1 MNVIYCYT
9 NKLNGHKY
17 IGQSIN
23 LKERLR
29 RHSNGVDTDH
39 SAIDRAIQKYG
50 IENFDFEIWEN
61 IDYLDGDLLK
71 KCLNALERF
80 YIALLD
86 PYYNITDGGDFNPMD
101 SEIGRLNHKKAMQD
115 PIRRKKCSEFMKKNN
130 PMFRDD
136 VKAKFKGELNPS
148 KREDVKQKISQ
159 KKNKTGIYR
168 LHKHYRKECK
178 QGYNWEYESEDGKR
192 ISSVSLEKLLKKM
205 DENNYPLII
214 LDKEKAK
221 ITLMG
226 VSANAD
232 HFLETYTE
240 TRKVYSRQA

>member
-9 NKLNGHKY
+9 NKLNRHKY

-29 RHSNGVDTDH
+29 RHSNGVDADH

-101 SEIGRLNHKKAMQD
+101 SEIGRENHKKAMQD

-130 PMFRDD
+130 PMFRED

-148 KREDVKQKISQ
+148 KREDVKHKIAG
-159 KKNKTGIYR
+159 KNGSTGIYR
-168 LHKHYRKECK
+168 VRKKLNK
-178 QGYNWEYESEDGKR
+178 QCVQGFTWVYQCEDGTSF
-192 ISSVSLEKLLKKM
+192 SSTSLEKLFKKM
-205 DENNYPLII
+205 DENDYPLII